1 MASVKLKFIPL
12 KPVSDNGCQAFG
24 KEGQLVVQVTHNGR
38 SRNVPTGFKIL
49 DSEWD
54 KRNHV
59 FILPADSERLRL
71 VCLCR
76 VEVRRDMERLRRI
89 MARLDL
95 RQEPYS
101 VDEVVDSF
109 SRFKIDYSISAYM
122 TDIIADL
129 RLRGHLRTSE
139 IYQSTLRSFLR
150 FTEGKDVCID
160 MLTPELL
167 SGYEYYMRCR
177 GLTPNT
183 TSFYMRVLRAVYN
196 RAVDAGAVDPVNPF
210 RHVYTGIDKT
220 RKRALRID
228 DIRRIMRLDLGS
240 LPSLDYAR
248 DIFMLSFYM
257 RGMSLIDMAYL
268 RKSDLC
274 DGYVVYRRRKT
285 RQKLYVAW
293 TQELQYMVDKYSDDN
308 SPYLFPIF
316 RRKVSNPYSSYRN
329 VSYRIN
335 YSLRKIAKMINY
347 DSPLTLYCAR
357 HSWASIAQAKNI
369 PLSVISAGM
378 GHNSEMTTRIYLASL
393 DNTLID
399 RANSIILKAIR

>member
-1 MASVKLKFIPL
+1 
-12 KPVSDNGCQAFG
+12 
-24 KEGQLVVQVTHNGR
+24 
-38 SRNVPTGFKIL
+38 
-49 DSEWD
+49 
-54 KRNHV
+54 
-59 FILPADSERLRL
+59 
-71 VCLCR
+71 
-76 VEVRRDMERLRRI
+76 
-89 MARLDL
+89 
-95 RQEPYS
+95 
-101 VDEVVDSF
+101 
-109 SRFKIDYSISAYM
+109 
-122 TDIIADL
+122 
-129 RLRGHLRTSE
+129 
-139 IYQSTLRSFLR
+139 
-150 FTEGKDVCID
+150 
-160 MLTPELL
+160 
-167 SGYEYYMRCR
+167 
-177 GLTPNT
+177 
-183 TSFYMRVLRAVYN
+183 
-196 RAVDAGAVDPVNPF
+196 
-210 RHVYTGIDKT
+210 
-220 RKRALRID
+220 
-228 DIRRIMRLDLGS
+228 
-240 LPSLDYAR
+240 
-248 DIFMLSFYM
+248 MLSFYM

-285 RQKLYVAW
+285 GQKLYVAW

-399 RANSIILKAIR
+399 RANSIILKALR

>member
-1 MASVKLKFIPL
+1 
-12 KPVSDNGCQAFG
+12 
-24 KEGQLVVQVTHNGR
+24 
-38 SRNVPTGFKIL
+38 
-49 DSEWD
+49 
-54 KRNHV
+54 
-59 FILPADSERLRL
+59 
-71 VCLCR
+71 
-76 VEVRRDMERLRRI
+76 
-89 MARLDL
+89 
-95 RQEPYS
+95 
-101 VDEVVDSF
+101 
-109 SRFKIDYSISAYM
+109 
-122 TDIIADL
+122 
-129 RLRGHLRTSE
+129 
-139 IYQSTLRSFLR
+139 
-150 FTEGKDVCID
+150 
-160 MLTPELL
+160 
-167 SGYEYYMRCR
+167 GYEYYMRCR

-210 RHVYTGIDKT
+210 RHVYTGVDKT

-285 RQKLYVAW
+285 GQKLYVAW

-347 DSPLTLYCAR
+347 GSPLTLYCAR